1 MNYALVTI
9 DTEAWHGDRP
19 IDRFVWGEV
28 SNGRY
33 GIEYMID
40 LFDRLNVK
48 ALFFVDFAECSDYGN
63 EEMLAVA
70 RYISTH
76 GHSVGVH
83 LHPDHI
89 MDKKREFLYQY
100 NKDEQR
106 ELIRYVTEKYKEAL
120 GEVPVHFRAGK
131 YAANNDT
138 LELLS
143 EFGYKYDYSQ
153 FYGRDWCAIDPP
165 ITADSACRYG
175 SFYEIPV
182 TSFYALDTPLLSRV
196 DKVDMEMS
204 PRSFRRAV
212 KKFNSLSDN
221 QILTLF
227 GHSFSFIKHRYS
239 EDMDKLSFDSS
250 MATRFERC
258 IKYVQGLSDISIVSP
273 DQLEKLFLD
282 KVFDNNVPNDKP
294 SVIFKNPIDIIHY
307 FFATAW
313 RIKSFN
319 RKARALLL
327 APFCVVLILCL
338 LAIGIRMLG

>member
-1 MNYALVTI
+1 MEMRKCLLSHVISAHMATASGFICIQTI
-9 DTEAWHGDRP
+9 SWIRNA
-19 IDRFVWGEV
+19 
-28 SNGRY
+28 
-33 GIEYMID
+33 
-40 LFDRLNVK
+40 
-48 ALFFVDFAECSDYGN
+48 
-63 EEMLAVA
+63 
-70 RYISTH
+70 
-76 GHSVGVH
+76 
-83 LHPDHI
+83 
-89 MDKKREFLYQY
+89 EFLYQY

-212 KKFNSLSDN
+212 KKFNSLNDN

-227 GHSFSFIKHRYS
+227 GHSFFFYKASLFRRYG
-239 EDMDKLSFDSS
+239 
-250 MATRFERC
+250 
-258 IKYVQGLSDISIVSP
+258 Q
-273 DQLEKLFLD
+273 
-282 KVFDNNVPNDKP
+282 
-294 SVIFKNPIDIIHY
+294 
-307 FFATAW
+307 
-313 RIKSFN
+313 
-319 RKARALLL
+319 AL
-327 APFCVVLILCL
+327 I
-338 LAIGIRMLG
+338 